1 MILKDKT
8 VIITGG
14 TRGLGKELCLEFAKN
29 GCNVIFTY
37 SRSQTESKKVKLEI
51 EKLGVTA
58 KFFKLNLLS
67 PDNINQ
73 FCEIIKK
80 ENINFDFLI
89 NNAASGVMKNSIET
103 TEKHWDWTMQV
114 NVKGP
119 WLLSKNLSKNIN
131 KKGKI
136 INISS
141 PGSTK
146 VLNNYF
152 SIGVSK
158 AALESL
164 TRYMAYDLAKDHISV
179 NSISASLLETD
190 AIKHFPNQE
199 EIKSIL
205 SRKNPK
211 QKKLIPNDVAKFAV
225 SLCSEAGDM
234 VIGQNILIDGG
245 DTLLLR

>member
-164 TRYMAYDLAKDHISV
+164 TRYMAYDLAKDDISV

-234 VIGQNILIDGG
+234 VIGQNILIDDG

>member
-89 NNAASGVMKNSIET
+89 NNAASGVMKNSIDT
-103 TEKHWDWTMQV
+103 TEKHWDWTLKV
-114 NVKGP
+114 IVKGP

-164 TRYMAYDLAKDHISV
+164 TRYMAYDLAKDDISV